1 MNRLHAL
8 TDGVFAIG
16 MTLLVLELHV
26 PDASSPGEL
35 VRGLAGLG
43 PSLFSFALSFAVLG
57 VYWVGNAASLARQA
71 RVDRPALLLN
81 LLQLFFISLLPFTTA
96 ILGRYPDES
105 AAVIV
110 YGAHLVALGLVQYI
124 HFAYILRSPHLLEHP
139 IAPRDAAAATRRIF
153 FGPVMFLIAMA
164 VALVSPRAGYA
175 IYFFVLIVYIAISA
189 RDRSIVGR

>member
-1 MNRLHAL
+1 VNRLHAL
-8 TDGVFAIG
+8 TDGVYAIG
-16 MTLLVLELHV
+16 MTLLVLGLHV
-26 PDASSPGEL
+26 PDASSPGDL
-35 VRGLAGLG
+35 VRGLAALG

-124 HFAYILRSPHLLEHP
+124 HFAYILRSPHLLEQP
-139 IAPRDAAAATRRIF
+139 IAPSAAADATRRIL
-153 FGPVMFLIAMA
+153 FGPLMFLIAML
-164 VALVSPRAGYA
+164 VATVSPRTGYA
-175 IYFFVLIVYIAISA
+175 IFFFVLLVYIVMSA

>member
-1 MNRLHAL
+1 LNRLHAL
-8 TDGVFAIG
+8 TDGVYAIG

-26 PDASSPGEL
+26 PDVSSPGDL
-35 VRGLAGLG
+35 ARGLASLG

-71 RVDRPALLLN
+71 RVDRPDLLLN

-110 YGAHLVALGLVQYI
+110 YGAHLVALGLMQYI
-124 HFAYILRSPHLLEHP
+124 HFAYIRRSPHLLEHP
-139 IAPRDAAAATRRIF
+139 ISPRDAASATRRIL
-153 FGPVMFLIAMA
+153 FGPVVFLIAMA
-164 VALVSPRAGYA
+164 VALVSPRTGYA
-175 IYFFVLIVYIAISA
+175 LYFFVLFVYLAMSA